1 MERQNPR
8 LKEVQRKTKR
18 NPVLLTLALFTLIA
32 AIFTVPDAGAV
43 QGYRKRVVTVP
54 LTEAEKATLVL
65 MREEEKLAR
74 DVYISMYDLW
84 GAVVFSNI
92 SVSEQRHMDAIL
104 KMLVKY
110 NIPDPAAG
118 NTVGVFKNPD
128 LQSLCD
134 KLISQGRRSLLAA
147 FSVGKT
153 IEETDI
159 RDLLKA
165 LDETTKTDLERVY
178 GNLLNASY
186 SHLRAFTSYL

>member
-1 MERQNPR
+1 M
-8 LKEVQRKTKR
+8 KKMKR
-18 NPVLLTLALFTLIA
+18 SVMLSVMLFALIA
-32 AIFTVPDAGAV
+32 GILAVPDAGSA
-43 QGYRKRVVTVP
+43 QAYRKRTVLIP
-54 LTEAEKATLVL
+54 LTATETATLIF

-84 GAVVFSNI
+84 GAAIFANI
-92 SVSEQRHMDAIL
+92 SVSEQRHMDAVL

-110 NIPDPAAG
+110 RVPDPATG
-118 NTVGVFKNPD
+118 NPIGVFKNPD
-128 LQSLCD
+128 LQ
-134 KLISQGRRSLLAA
+134 KLYDALMVRGRLSLLAA
-147 FSVGKT
+147 LNVGKT

-165 LDETTKTDLERVY
+165 LDETTKTDLDRVY

>member
-1 MERQNPR
+1 M
-8 LKEVQRKTKR
+8 KKMKR
-18 NPVLLTLALFTLIA
+18 SVMLFAVPLALLAGILA
-32 AIFTVPDAGAV
+32 VPDAGSA
-43 QGYRKRVVTVP
+43 QAYRKRIVLVP
-54 LTEAEKATLVL
+54 LTAPETATLVF

-84 GAVVFSNI
+84 GAAVFANI

-104 KMLVKY
+104 KLLVKY
-110 NIPDPAAG
+110 GIPDPAAG
-118 NTVGVFKNPD
+118 NPIGVFKNPD
-128 LQSLCD
+128 LQKRYNELVA
-134 KLISQGRRSLLAA
+134 QGRLSRLAA
-147 FSVGKT
+147 LNVGKT

-165 LDETTKTDLERVY
+165 LDETTKTDLDRVY